1 MAGADV
7 NAAVLFHISLVLL
20 LVDRACLAVLA
31 GGVVLD
37 SGIAFQGQVCVARVV
52 HITVRHVVEDS
63 AAVSLYHTRYHNSLT
78 KKEFF
83 QMNGSFCVLHKN
95 NSALLHILNKH
106 AENGIKDEALISA

>member
-37 SGIAFQGQVCVARVV
+37 SGIAFQVQVCVARVV

-78 KKEFF
+78 KKGVFSDELFILCF
-83 QMNGSFCVLHKN
+83 AQKQFCIIAHF
-95 NSALLHILNKH
+95 
-106 AENGIKDEALISA
+106 EQTR